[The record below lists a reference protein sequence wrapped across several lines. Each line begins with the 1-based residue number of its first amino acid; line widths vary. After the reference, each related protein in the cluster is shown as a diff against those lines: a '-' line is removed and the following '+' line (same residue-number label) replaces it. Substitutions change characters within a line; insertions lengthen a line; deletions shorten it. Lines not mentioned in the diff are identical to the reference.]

1 MRYIRKVARNF
12 ARVADMI
19 RPPCHSVLLRSFGIR
34 PQFTARH
41 YATAR
46 HKQSTID
53 FNNLTTDEQLE
64 HLNKLAVS
72 AENNPGVDIWA
83 ASADLLGYYLCS
95 PSPTAR

>member
-1 MRYIRKVARNF
+1 
-12 ARVADMI
+12 MI

-34 PQFTARH
+34 PQFPARY

-46 HKQSTID
+46 HNKSTID

-83 ASADLLGYYLCS
+83 ASADLLGHYLCS
-95 PSPTAR
+95 ILQTTR